1 MCAGEPIQRA
11 YSQFKMEVERGSLK
25 LGENETFAQRMKSE
39 IARGPPRHRKKED
52 QVWRGLYDEQMARLQ
67 QWIGAARLKI
77 IVSER
82 VFSSPKAME
91 LECGAASAQPRF
103 RGNVYES
110 LHRYETILD
119 FLHVTRVARF
129 RKVFKNPGSSKVVGG
144 GLDGEARQVLR
155 VLYKNDTARLYERLG
170 APICEW
176 ESWYREQELLL

>member
-1 MCAGEPIQRA
+1 MYIFDQQRARALNSAYPGVKLIIPLREPIQRA

-52 QVWRGLYDEQMARLQ
+52 IVWRGLYDEQMARLQ

-91 LECGAASAQPRF
+91 LE
-103 RGNVYES
+103 
-110 LHRYETILD
+110 YETILD

-129 RKVFKNPGSSKVVGG
+129 RKV
-144 GLDGEARQVLR
+144 
-155 VLYKNDTARLYERLG
+155 
-170 APICEW
+170 
-176 ESWYREQELLL
+176 